1 MITYNDVV
9 NLSQLYEN
17 NKYNECVDFTYTNLN
32 CNNILDFLI
41 RLKKL
46 KFTGKESSI
55 KLLYKDKDV
64 IIFEDDFLTN
74 IPEEKTLY
82 KTIESYKV
90 KISHPK
96 IISGNISKLYCI
108 HSLEMENDIFEF
120 NTIADYNLLPLD
132 VAAECDNEIKSIYH
146 SFENCYLYYVNEEYN
161 SRFLCENESILRTLN
176 YALIDSYEN
185 LLKEQIFLMEKFNF
199 SYTDFDS
206 LDIQKAR
213 NFINIGVKILNER
226 NRQKTEAIE

>member
-132 VAAECDNEIKSIYH
+132 IAAKCDNEIKSIYD

-185 LLKEQIFLMEKFNF
+185 
-199 SYTDFDS
+199 
-206 LDIQKAR
+206 
-213 NFINIGVKILNER
+213 
-226 NRQKTEAIE
+226 